1 MCQKRLRHRHKSQ
14 MWSILR
20 APSASGA
27 GNGLAA
33 GRRPPAQA
41 RGAGG
46 WSDARGLRG
55 GGLFRP
61 SGSDFVGLST
71 REGTNM
77 DAKDSEWRNI
87 PGLPGEWRTWG
98 AGTPKQPRDV
108 RDAIRTPA
116 DWRVGTAQC
125 GFA

>member
-1 MCQKRLRHRHKSQ
+1 VM
-14 MWSILR
+14 
-20 APSASGA
+20 PGA
-27 GNGLAA
+27 FGAA
-33 GRRPPAQA
+33 
-41 RGAGG
+41 
-46 WSDARGLRG
+46 DF
-55 GGLFRP
+55 FRP